1 MNKEEAIVKRIIADV
16 RKTGDAAI
24 IKYAGKFDKVK
35 ILAQELRVA
44 PQEIEEAFSFVGSE
58 FVSTIRLAAR
68 NIRAYHEKQKQSEW
82 FDTLPDDVVLGFRII
97 PIESV
102 GLYVPSGRAV
112 YPSSVLMNAI
122 PAKIAGVKRIVIAV
136 PCGKN
141 KKVNPYILAAAKE
154 AGISE
159 IYKMGG
165 AQAVAALAIGTRT
178 IKKVDKIVGPG
189 NIYVT
194 LAKKMLF
201 GEVGIDKLAGPSDV
215 VIIADESA
223 DIRFISSD
231 MAAQAEHDP
240 NSKAVLI
247 STSDDILRDAK
258 AQMKKMK
265 RTKQCRF
272 YKAKDLDEAASISN
286 GIAPEHLELL
296 VSVPHA
302 LLGKITNAGAVF
314 MGPYSPVAVGDYLA
328 GPNHVLPTDGT
339 ARFSSPLGVWDFV
352 KYQSVIG
359 YTKPALSRVRKDLI
373 RFSSIEGLKAHGESV
388 NIRFKEF

>member
-1 MNKEEAIVKRIIADV
+1 MNNEIIVKKIIDDV

-24 IKYAGKFDKVK
+24 IKYAKKFEKVN
-35 ILAQELRVA
+35 ISAGELRVTA
-44 PQEIEEAFSFVGSE
+44 QEIEKAFSSVGSE
-58 FVSTIRLAAR
+58 FISTIRLASK
-68 NIRAYHEKQKQSEW
+68 NIRAYHEKQKQNEW

-97 PIESV
+97 PIHAV
-102 GLYVPSGRAV
+102 GLYVPAGRAV

-122 PAKIAGVKRIVIAV
+122 PAKIAGVKRIVMAV
-136 PCGKN
+136 PCGKDKN
-141 KKVNPYILAAAKE
+141 VNPYILAAAKE

-165 AQAVAALAIGTRT
+165 AQAIAALAIGTKT

-194 LAKKMLF
+194 LAKKLLF

-223 DIRFISSD
+223 DIRFISAD

-240 NSKAVLI
+240 ASKAILI

-258 AQMKKMK
+258 AQMKKIK
-265 RTKQCRF
+265 KSGQCKF
-272 YKAKDLDEAASISN
+272 YKAKDLDEATQISN
-286 GIAPEHLELL
+286 DIAPEHLELL

-302 LLGKITNAGAVF
+302 LLEKITNAGAVF
-314 MGPYSPVAVGDYLA
+314 MGPYSPVAVGDYMA

-339 ARFSSPLGVWDFV
+339 ARFASPLGVWDFV

-359 YTKPALSRVRKDLI
+359 YTKPALAKVRKDII
-373 RFSSIEGLKAHGESV
+373 RFSSIEGLKAHGDSV

>member
-24 IKYAGKFDKVK
+24 IKYAEKFENIK
-35 ILAQELRVA
+35 ISAQELRVA

-258 AQMKKMK
+258 AQMKKLK
-265 RTKQCRF
+265 KSGQCKF
-272 YKAKDLDEAASISN
+272 YKANDLDEAARLSN
-286 GIAPEHLELL
+286 EIAPEHLELL